1 MRPFFSI
8 PVFVKLMS
16 PVESVCLKFP
26 ESPSLTLPIG
36 GDNLTH
42 IIPISDGL
50 MNQGHPNK
58 KSSFKDGI
66 KLKHKDWSDMD
77 LLSGVWDP
85 LKPRSGATWNL
96 SQETVHC
103 ASQAL
108 GCKQEGR
115 QHNLC
120 LSRNTLTR
128 NVQYSTQKHPMGS
141 CEPRFPWKK
150 IRNSAGAGHIKF
162 YTITLWTQES
172 QDAFYLRKHKNS
184 GRVAARHV
192 FLGKRCGIRERLA
205 AAHIKLLVESHSPQ
219 NAFCLKKQKESAGE

>member
-1 MRPFFSI
+1 
-8 PVFVKLMS
+8 
-16 PVESVCLKFP
+16 
-26 ESPSLTLPIG
+26 
-36 GDNLTH
+36 
-42 IIPISDGL
+42 

-66 KLKHKDWSDMD
+66 KLKHKNWSDMD

-103 ASQAL
+103 ANQAL

-141 CEPRFPWKK
+141 CEARFPWKEIRNSGRGWPHKILYNHFVNPRIPRCLLLEKTREFWKGCCQARFPWKK
-150 IRNSAGAGHIKF
+150 MRDPGAVGCS
-162 YTITLWTQES
+162 T
-172 QDAFYLRKHKNS
+172 
-184 GRVAARHV
+184 
-192 FLGKRCGIRERLA
+192 
-205 AAHIKLLVESHSPQ
+205 
-219 NAFCLKKQKESAGE
+219 